1 MSSGSL
7 LSFNKSRLSKDVFSQ
22 KQRLFVDRVSPVNQ
36 TTNIPQQNC
45 LSIVY
50 SLHQKSDEPQQNCF
64 QIICTLHQKPY
75 VPQQDCLQP
84 SSIRVYPLGV
94 ASRRI
99 RLQSCITRQ
108 AHCSSSAP
116 EESKNRVFEAGNC
129 RFLSLKHLLNTT
141 YQVPRQGMDL
151 LRHGFWSLKYV
162 TITRH

>member
-1 MSSGSL
+1 MSSGNL
-7 LSFNKSRLSKDVFSQ
+7 LSFNESRLSKDVFSQ

-64 QIICTLHQKPY
+64 QIIYTLHQKPY

-84 SSIRVYPLGV
+84 SSTRVYPLGV
-94 ASRRI
+94 ALRRI

-108 AHCSSSAP
+108 G
-116 EESKNRVFEAGNC
+116 EQSK
-129 RFLSLKHLLNTT
+129 LK
-141 YQVPRQGMDL
+141 
-151 LRHGFWSLKYV
+151 
-162 TITRH
+162 